1 MFQAFFLHGSG
12 SDAIFSGAAV
22 SGLPG
27 LYRGCPAGQ
36 YFLQTKEG
44 DAMRIPKHIGIIP
57 DGNRRWASQAG
68 LEKKDGYVH
77 GLTPGLE
84 LLRLA
89 RQAGVEEI
97 TYYGFT
103 TDNCGR
109 PQEQVRAFSAACVE
123 AVKLIAAEPVS
134 LLVIG
139 NTEASV
145 FPKELLP
152 YTGARADLNGGGIR
166 VNFLVNYGWEWDLAG
181 LDRPGSDR
189 KQIYRELHS
198 HDVSRVDLVIR
209 WGGHAPA
216 VRIPAGAVGLCGF
229 LCGGPALARFPARG
243 FPSGAGPGTRSRIL
257 PWAADRRSISP
268 RPAHSRPAEN
278 LSGGCL
284 FVPGG
289 RNIDTRFCVWYNTY
303 ILFALHRTSGIPG
316 ETTVQTEQAVSL
328 FVWKSSGSRA
338 GSGGSR

>member
-1 MFQAFFLHGSG
+1 
-12 SDAIFSGAAV
+12 
-22 SGLPG
+22 
-27 LYRGCPAGQ
+27 
-36 YFLQTKEG
+36 
-44 DAMRIPKHIGIIP
+44 MRIPKHIGIIP

-139 NTEASV
+139 NTEAAV

-152 YTGARADLNGGGIR
+152 YTGARADLNSGGIR

-181 LDRPGSDR
+181 LNRPGSDR

-209 WGGHAPA
+209 WGGM
-216 VRIPAGAVGLCGF
+216 RRLSGF
-229 LCGGPALARFPARG
+229 LPVQSVYADFYVVDRLWPDFQPEDFHQALAWYQKQDI
-243 FPSGAGPGTRSRIL
+243 TL
-257 PWAADRRSISP
+257 
-268 RPAHSRPAEN
+268 
-278 LSGGCL
+278 GG
-284 FVPGG
+284 
-289 RNIDTRFCVWYNTY
+289 
-303 ILFALHRTSGIPG
+303 
-316 ETTVQTEQAVSL
+316 
-328 FVWKSSGSRA
+328 
-338 GSGGSR
+338 

>member
-1 MFQAFFLHGSG
+1 
-12 SDAIFSGAAV
+12 
-22 SGLPG
+22 
-27 LYRGCPAGQ
+27 
-36 YFLQTKEG
+36 
-44 DAMRIPKHIGIIP
+44 MRIPKHIGIIP

-139 NTEASV
+139 NAEAAV

-166 VNFLVNYGWEWDLAG
+166 VNFLVNYGWEWDLSALYDG
-181 LDRPGSDR
+181 KKNGKL
-189 KQIYRELHS
+189 IENLHS
-198 HDVSRVDLVIR
+198 SDISRIDLVIR
-209 WGGHAPA
+209 WGGM
-216 VRIPAGAVGLCGF
+216 RRLSGF
-229 LCGGPALARFPARG
+229 LPVQAVYADFYVVDSLWPDAAQRTVDAQAERLARCGNPFRLAVPDGVYRIYAA
-243 FPSGAGPGTRSRIL
+243 SGEFLLLAQVTDGT
-257 PWAADRRSISP
+257 
-268 RPAHSRPAEN
+268 
-278 LSGGCL
+278 
-284 FVPGG
+284 
-289 RNIDTRFCVWYNTY
+289 
-303 ILFALHRTSGIPG
+303 
-316 ETTVQTEQAVSL
+316 AVTI
-328 FVWKSSGSRA
+328 KSFFEVS
-338 GSGGSR
+338 

>member
-1 MFQAFFLHGSG
+1 
-12 SDAIFSGAAV
+12 
-22 SGLPG
+22 
-27 LYRGCPAGQ
+27 
-36 YFLQTKEG
+36 
-44 DAMRIPKHIGIIP
+44 MRIPKHIGIIP

-123 AVKLIAAEPVS
+123 AVKLIAAERVS

-139 NTEASV
+139 NTEAAV

-152 YTGARADLNGGGIR
+152 YTGARADLNSGGIR
-166 VNFLVNYGWEWDLAG
+166 VNFLVNYGWEWDLAR

-209 WGGHAPA
+209 WAACAGCPDSCRCSRSM
-216 VRIPAGAVGLCGF
+216 RISMWWTGS
-229 LCGGPALARFPARG
+229 GPISSPRISIRRWL
-243 FPSGAGPGTRSRIL
+243 GTRSRIL
-257 PWAADRRSISP
+257 PWAADRRGIFPKNSSQP
-268 RPAHSRPAEN
+268 
-278 LSGGCL
+278 SGRKSVGRL
-284 FVPGG
+284 FFVPGG
-289 RNIDTRFCVWYNTY
+289 GTLTPA
-303 ILFALHRTSGIPG
+303 FAYGIIPIF
-316 ETTVQTEQAVSL
+316 SL
-328 FVWKSSGSRA
+328 RCIGLPEYRGKLQYKLNRP
-338 GSGGSR
+338 